1 MIWGKTGAG
10 EVGEMLQIFFI
21 DYLSV
26 ALFLGWPHLC
36 TLRLHAALW
45 KRPKYEIRLLW
56 KSKPSKKLPQL
67 GNKRYCSS
75 FPRQLFTKAAAER
88 KPAAVS
94 VNVSHLTPC
103 SHTCCCYTTHCWTLN
118 TLENPPSPPDS
129 FLPTVSGG
137 WMTNVTVYLSRV
149 HLFVPPANVFLFGIL
164 ANRSLICQIILA
176 TYLPRG
182 GCTYLINCDL
192 ETVGFPGAIM
202 HKLHLATGRH
212 VWHQNMFPKTKIT
225 PETRR
230 FPGAITRLRPRPPPT
245 GNGRRTL
252 QENLAKLFRL

>member
-1 MIWGKTGAG
+1 
-10 EVGEMLQIFFI
+10 MLQIFFI
-21 DYLSV
+21 NYLSV

-94 VNVSHLTPC
+94 VNVSHLTSC

-118 TLENPPSPPDS
+118 TLEIPPSPPDS
-129 FLPTVSGG
+129 TYQRLVGAEWLKSQHTFPE
-137 WMTNVTVYLSRV
+137 
-149 HLFVPPANVFLFGIL
+149 
-164 ANRSLICQIILA
+164 SLICTICKCFFFVWYISKSEPDLSNYISNLFAAGRLYVFDQLWPGEGWISWSYYAQA
-176 TYLPRG
+176 TS
-182 GCTYLINCDL
+182 
-192 ETVGFPGAIM
+192 GFWQGTSGT
-202 HKLHLATGRH
+202 KTC
-212 VWHQNMFPKTKIT
+212 FPK
-225 PETRR
+225 RR
-230 FPGAITRLRPRPPPT
+230 
-245 GNGRRTL
+245 
-252 QENLAKLFRL
+252 

>member
-21 DYLSV
+21 NYLSV

-45 KRPKYEIRLLW
+45 KRPKYEILLLW

-118 TLENPPSPPDS
+118 TLEIPPSPPDS

-137 WMTNVTVYLSRV
+137 WMTKVTAYLSRV
-149 HLFVPPANVFLFGIL
+149 HLFVPSANVFFVWYISKSEPDLSNYISNLFAAGRLYVFDRLWPGDSWISWSYY
-164 ANRSLICQIILA
+164 AQA
-176 TYLPRG
+176 TSGYWQG
-182 GCTYLINCDL
+182 TSGTKTC
-192 ETVGFPGAIM
+192 
-202 HKLHLATGRH
+202 
-212 VWHQNMFPKTKIT
+212 FPK
-225 PETRR
+225 RR
-230 FPGAITRLRPRPPPT
+230 
-245 GNGRRTL
+245 
-252 QENLAKLFRL
+252 